1 MHSVDAFI
9 STLVAPAGQRVA
21 EQASRLA
28 AQHEHTK
35 ALPRFHTHAQAR
47 THAYKWDDIRARKEG
62 LNQSLIINKT

>member
-47 THAYKWDDIRARKEG
+47 THARTRTNGTTFVQEKKA
-62 LNQSLIINKT
+62 